1 MQQAEENAANA
12 LSKLNLG
19 GFVTI
24 DNEGQNQMF
33 HGNDNN
39 KMPSQESAT
48 LDDPSIAQKLE
59 ESGKQDDLEDDEMKA
74 SADSGEFD
82 KQLNT

>member
-1 MQQAEENAANA
+1 MDHLMQQAEENAANA

-33 HGNDNN
+33 HGNDND

-48 LDDPSIAQKLE
+48 LDDPSIA
-59 ESGKQDDLEDDEMKA
+59 
-74 SADSGEFD
+74 
-82 KQLNT
+82 

>member
-24 DNEGQNQMF
+24 ENEGQNQMF
-33 HGNDNN
+33 HGNDHI

-48 LDDPSIAQKLE
+48 LDNPSLA
-59 ESGKQDDLEDDEMKA
+59 
-74 SADSGEFD
+74 
-82 KQLNT
+82 

>member
-33 HGNDNN
+33 HGNDND

-48 LDDPSIAQKLE
+48 LDDPSIA
-59 ESGKQDDLEDDEMKA
+59 
-74 SADSGEFD
+74 
-82 KQLNT
+82 